1 MSFLLR
7 IPGIGSRLRLTGF
20 TDWHSHILP
29 GVDDGVPTLDRALW
43 ILDRY
48 ERLGIADVWLTPH
61 IMEDIPNQTDMLRSR
76 FARLEEAYAGNVRL
90 HLAAENMIDRLFLTR
105 LDSDDVLPIGPRGDI
120 LLVETSY
127 FNAPAGFM
135 ETLGHI
141 RSKGYFP
148 LLAHPERY
156 DYIDSLKRYRELKES
171 GVRFQ
176 LNLLSLTGYYGH
188 KAKEKSRR
196 LLAEGLYDHVGTDLH
211 RRAQIGLVADMRL
224 PRRAAR
230 LISGR

>member
-7 IPGIGSRLRLTGF
+7 IPSIGSRLRLTGF

-61 IMEDIPNQTDMLRSR
+61 IMEDIPNQTDM
-76 FARLEEAYAGNVRL
+76 
-90 HLAAENMIDRLFLTR
+90 
-105 LDSDDVLPIGPRGDI
+105 

-211 RRAQIGLVADMRL
+211 RRVQIGLVAGMRL